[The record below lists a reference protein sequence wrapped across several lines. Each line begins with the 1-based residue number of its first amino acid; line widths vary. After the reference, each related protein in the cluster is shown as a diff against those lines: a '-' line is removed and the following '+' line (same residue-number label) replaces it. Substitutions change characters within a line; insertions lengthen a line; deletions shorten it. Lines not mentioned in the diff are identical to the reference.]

1 MEDKHETI
9 ILFEKVKYLGL
20 IGKDEPNY
28 IHIQKYFMLL
38 V

>member
-9 ILFEKVKYLGL
+9 ILFEKVKSLGL
-20 IGKDEPNY
+20 IGKDEPD
-28 IHIQKYFMLL
+28 IQFILL